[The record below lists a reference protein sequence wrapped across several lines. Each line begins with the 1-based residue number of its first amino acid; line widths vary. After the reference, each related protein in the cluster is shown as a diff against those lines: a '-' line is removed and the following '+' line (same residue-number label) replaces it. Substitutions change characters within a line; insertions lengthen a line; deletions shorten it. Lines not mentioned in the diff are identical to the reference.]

1 MLPRGASGDRAYAR
15 WQSHCKRI
23 FGQGHGEGALLLN
36 FWICSPRSSFFL
48 QDRKQILKVLKPH
61 IEKICLDDEAQTVLF
76 TALDVIE

>member
-1 MLPRGASGDRAYAR
+1 MAVALYEIFWPGAQRRCVTAQFELFVEVDLFL
-15 WQSHCKRI
+15 C
-23 FGQGHGEGALLLN
+23 
-36 FWICSPRSSFFL
+36 L